1 MIRGLIEGMIE
12 PVQSYLH
19 WYISRSMRWHKAGY
33 LISAHV
39 RRMDA
44 RYSAYPAHNIGRVH
58 KAQVR
63 AVHDQDTS
71 TLFRTCQ
78 RVQSL
83 NFRRL
88 RKPERLHVNSGI
100 ESVDREL
107 EI

>member
-1 MIRGLIEGMIE
+1 MIRGLVEGMIE

-19 WYISRSMRWHKAGY
+19 WYISRCMRWHEAGY
-33 LISAHV
+33 LIGAHV
-39 RRMDA
+39 RCMDA

-58 KAQVR
+58 EAQVR

-71 TLFRTCQ
+71 TLFRTRQ